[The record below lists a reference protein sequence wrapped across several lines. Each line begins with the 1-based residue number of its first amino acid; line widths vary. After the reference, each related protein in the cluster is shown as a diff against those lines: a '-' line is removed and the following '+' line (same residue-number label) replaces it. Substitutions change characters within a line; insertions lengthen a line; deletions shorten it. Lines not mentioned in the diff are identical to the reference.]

1 MLSND
6 KNFKKLTR
14 GTKTLIKESIE
25 KKQTTNRHE
34 LCSYICECL
43 EERFAGETLD
53 YQLKRMDLET
63 TGDILEAIDTYM
75 YKHAKFNSND
85 SEESEEEE

>member
-1 MLSND
+1 MLSNE

-14 GTKTLIKESIE
+14 GTKGIIKESIE
-25 KKQTTNRHE
+25 KKGTTNRHE
-34 LCSYICECL
+34 LCDYICDVL

-53 YQLKRMDLET
+53 YQLKRMDLKT

-75 YKHAKFNSND
+75 YKHAKFNNSSNETED
-85 SEESEEEE
+85 EE

>member
-25 KKQTTNRHE
+25 KKQTTNRSE
-34 LCSYICECL
+34 LCEYICECL
-43 EERFAGETLD
+43 EERFTGETLD

-75 YKHAKFNSND
+75 YKHAKFSSVEDND
-85 SEESEEEE
+85 EVED

>member
-25 KKQTTNRHE
+25 KARTTNRNE
-34 LCSYICECL
+34 LCAFICENL
-43 EERFAGETLD
+43 EEKFAGETLD
-53 YQLKRMDLET
+53 YQLKRMDLQT
-63 TGDILEAIDTYM
+63 TGDILDAIDTYM
-75 YKHAKFNSND
+75 YKHAKFSSSGED
-85 SEESEEEE
+85 VEDEE

>member
-6 KNFKKLTR
+6 KNFKRLTR
-14 GTKTLIKESIE
+14 GTKSLIKESIE
-25 KKQTTNRHE
+25 KAGTTNRHE
-34 LCSYICECL
+34 LCDYICECL

-53 YQLKRMDLET
+53 YQLKRMDLVT

-75 YKHAKFNSND
+75 YKHSKFNSN
-85 SEESEEEE
+85 SEEDFDEE